1 METRRRTLHGIR
13 QDCIMHTATETS
25 ASTGRARVPPP
36 QIVKR
41 LDAFLHA
48 HLDEPIHMAQLC
60 DATGVSE
67 RSLRNAC
74 HAVCGTSP
82 KRYLTRRRLEA
93 VHTALA
99 NARPGGATVTR
110 IATDY
115 GFFELGRFA
124 AIYTSFFGERPS
136 ETLRATVSRQSAA

>member
-1 METRRRTLHGIR
+1 MD
-13 QDCIMHTATETS
+13 Q
-25 ASTGRARVPPP
+25 STFPNPRAGRAPVRAP
-36 QIVKR
+36 QMIIKR
-41 LDAFLHA
+41 LDAFLRE
-48 HLDEPIHMAQLC
+48 HLDQPIHMAQLC
-60 DATGVSE
+60 DVTGVSE

-93 VHTALA
+93 VRVALA
-99 NARPGGATVTR
+99 EARPGQDTVTR

-124 AIYTSFFGERPS
+124 GIYTSTFGERPS
-136 ETLRATVSRQSAA
+136 DTLRGSPNVTAA

>member
-1 METRRRTLHGIR
+1 MEQFTTLTPR
-13 QDCIMHTATETS
+13 PL
-25 ASTGRARVPPP
+25 RARLRAP
-36 QIVKR
+36 QIIKR
-41 LDAFLHA
+41 LDAFLHE
-48 HLDEPIHMAQLC
+48 HLDQPIHMSQLC
-60 DATGVSE
+60 TVTGVSE

-93 VHTALA
+93 VRTALA
-99 NARPGGATVTR
+99 EGRPGQDTVTR

-124 AIYTSFFGERPS
+124 GIYTSTFGERPS
-136 ETLRATVSRQSAA
+136 DTLRSGATVNAA

>member
-1 METRRRTLHGIR
+1 MEQIISSSSRPGRTRIP
-13 QDCIMHTATETS
+13 
-25 ASTGRARVPPP
+25 AR

-41 LDAFLHA
+41 LDAFLVE
-48 HLDEPIHMAQLC
+48 HLDEPIQMARLC

-74 HAVCGTSP
+74 HQVCGTSP
-82 KRYLTRRRLEA
+82 KRYLTLRRMEA
-93 VHTALA
+93 VRHALES
-99 NARPGGATVTR
+99 ARPGEATVTR

-124 AIYTSFFGERPS
+124 ATYTSLFGERPS
-136 ETLRATVSRQSAA
+136 DTLRAEASPT

>member
-1 METRRRTLHGIR
+1 MDQIISSPSRP
-13 QDCIMHTATETS
+13 
-25 ASTGRARVPPP
+25 GRARVPAR

-41 LDAFLHA
+41 LDAFLLG
-48 HLDEPIHMAQLC
+48 HLDEPIQMARLC

-74 HAVCGTSP
+74 HEVCGTSP
-82 KRYLTRRRLEA
+82 KRYLTRRRMEA
-93 VHTALA
+93 VRQALE
-99 NARPGGATVTR
+99 NARPGESTVTR

-124 AIYTSFFGERPS
+124 ATYASLFGERPS
-136 ETLRATVSRQSAA
+136 ETLRSGSTSAI

>member
-1 METRRRTLHGIR
+1 MDQAI
-13 QDCIMHTATETS
+13 ATPH
-25 ASTGRARVPPP
+25 TGRARLRAP

-41 LDAFLHA
+41 LDAFLVG
-48 HLDEPIHMAQLC
+48 HLDEPINMARLC
-60 DATGVSE
+60 DVTGVSE

-93 VHTALA
+93 VRVALA
-99 NARPGGATVTR
+99 EARPGEDTVTR
-110 IATDY
+110 IATDF

-124 AIYTSFFGERPS
+124 GIYSSVFGERPS
-136 ETLRATVSRQSAA
+136 DTLKSAANLC

>member
-1 METRRRTLHGIR
+1 MEQPIFPTTH
-13 QDCIMHTATETS
+13 A
-25 ASTGRARVPPP
+25 GRARLRAP
-36 QIVKR
+36 QIIKR
-41 LDAFLHA
+41 LDAFLRE
-48 HLDEPIHMAQLC
+48 HLDESIHMAQLC
-60 DATGVSE
+60 DVTGVSE

-93 VHTALA
+93 VRVALA
-99 NARPGGATVTR
+99 EARPGHDTVTR

-124 AIYTSFFGERPS
+124 GIYTSTFGERPS
-136 ETLRATVSRQSAA
+136 DTLRSGANMNAA

>member
-1 METRRRTLHGIR
+1 MQQPTFPNPR
-13 QDCIMHTATETS
+13 A
-25 ASTGRARVPPP
+25 GRAQLRAP

-41 LDAFLHA
+41 LDAFLRE

-82 KRYLTRRRLEA
+82 KRYLTRRRLDA
-93 VHTALA
+93 VRLALA
-99 NARPGGATVTR
+99 EATPGQDTVTR

-124 AIYTSFFGERPS
+124 GIYTSTFGERPS
-136 ETLRATVSRQSAA
+136 DTLRGLRANVTAA

>member
-1 METRRRTLHGIR
+1 MQHITSSSRT
-13 QDCIMHTATETS
+13 A
-25 ASTGRARVPPP
+25 RARIPAP
-36 QIVKR
+36 QIIRR
-41 LDAFLHA
+41 LDAFLGD
-48 HLDEPIHMAQLC
+48 HLDEPIHLAQLC
-60 DATGVSE
+60 VATGVSE

-93 VHTALA
+93 VRHALSE
-99 NARPGGATVTR
+99 ARPGKDTVTR

-124 AIYTSFFGERPS
+124 GIYTSLFGERPS
-136 ETLRATVSRQSAA
+136 DTLRGAATLPVF

>member
-1 METRRRTLHGIR
+1 MEQPTFPNPR
-13 QDCIMHTATETS
+13 A
-25 ASTGRARVPPP
+25 GRAHLRAP
-36 QIVKR
+36 QIIKR
-41 LDAFLHA
+41 LDAFLRE

-60 DATGVSE
+60 GATGVSE

-93 VHTALA
+93 VRLALA
-99 NARPGGATVTR
+99 EATPGQDTVTR

-124 AIYTSFFGERPS
+124 GIYTSTFGERPS
-136 ETLRATVSRQSAA
+136 DTLRGSATVTAA

>member
-1 METRRRTLHGIR
+1 MEQPVFPSPR
-13 QDCIMHTATETS
+13 A
-25 ASTGRARVPPP
+25 GRAHLRAP

-41 LDAFLHA
+41 LDAFLRE

-74 HAVCGTSP
+74 HAICGTSP

-93 VHTALA
+93 VRLALA
-99 NARPGGATVTR
+99 EARPGQDTVTR

-124 AIYTSFFGERPS
+124 GIYTSTFGERPS
-136 ETLRATVSRQSAA
+136 DTLRSGAHVTAA

>member
-1 METRRRTLHGIR
+1 MEHVTLPSPR
-13 QDCIMHTATETS
+13 P
-25 ASTGRARVPPP
+25 GRARLRAP

-41 LDAFLHA
+41 LDAFLHE
-48 HLDEPIHMAQLC
+48 HLDEPIHMSQLC
-60 DATGVSE
+60 SATGVSE

-93 VHTALA
+93 VRTALA
-99 NARPGGATVTR
+99 EARPGQDTVTR
-110 IATDY
+110 IATDF

-124 AIYTSFFGERPS
+124 GMYTSVFGERPS
-136 ETLRATVSRQSAA
+136 DTLRGGANVTAA